1 MENRESEELYERI
14 KNAPMELSENDL
26 ENIWGGMN
34 PQSTVEVLTR
44 LIQDMGIDMSTE
56 DIAGLVAQGGC
67 TLRNIALA
75 KTGGSRICN
84 MIPCF

>member
-34 PQSTVEVLTR
+34 PQSTVELLTR

-56 DIAGLVAQGGC
+56 DIAGLVAKGGC
-67 TLRNIALA
+67 TLRNFALA
-75 KTGGSRICN
+75 KTGGNRICN